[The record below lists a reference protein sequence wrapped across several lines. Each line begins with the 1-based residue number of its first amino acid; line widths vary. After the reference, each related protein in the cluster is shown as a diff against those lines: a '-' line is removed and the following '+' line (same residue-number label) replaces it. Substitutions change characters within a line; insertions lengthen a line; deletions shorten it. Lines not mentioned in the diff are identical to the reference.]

1 MREME
6 NKKIDEKTTL
16 FKASMSNLIK
26 AIVIPI
32 SIIFIIT
39 NVLITRYALTNKI
52 NTNDSLL
59 DQLGQNTY
67 RNLDMTSISVASI
80 ASNVKIHKL
89 FHLYSKE
96 KNEYEKNYIKEDIN
110 ELIGASLN
118 YATAYETV
126 IMTLKNGEKYVYG
139 NETFADINIKDYT
152 TNTKLV
158 NDKVNIINDYIQ
170 NNEVLLAIPIKNK
183 ATIMDN
189 ILVVVNKN
197 FFSPK
202 KEIYKNENV
211 KEVLIRKRNSSEKIK
226 MIDYDNGIL
235 SYNRVKDIKRFNLEL
250 IVRYE
255 LNSLIKLLVS
265 LIYMFII
272 GAVIIII
279 SIYFYY
285 KVYSRDIINPITET
299 AKGIRKI
306 RKTEEFDEIFKD
318 SNINEIHTLNNYL
331 NLLVNKINA
340 LLKENQRINDEKLEI
355 EIATLQSQITPHFI
369 FNTLNSI
376 RIQAVINEDH
386 EVAKSIKNFTSLISN
401 NFSKGTIHTLNDEVI
416 SLESYFNIMKIR
428 YGNKIKYSIEIEEE
442 IKENKI
448 LKLILQPIIENSII
462 HGLSQRDYEGSI
474 KVKIFKEED
483 KIIVN
488 IFDNGIGI
496 EEKEID
502 EILTGKS
509 QGIGV
514 YNSNRRIKIYYGD
527 EYGIEMKSEVSQYT
541 ETTIKLP
548 SIS

>member
-1 MREME
+1 MD

-39 NVLITRYALTNKI
+39 TVLITRYALTNKI

-89 FHLYSKE
+89 FNLYSTE

-126 IMTLKNGEKYVYG
+126 IITLKNGQKYVYG
-139 NETFADINIKDYT
+139 NETFVDIDIKDYT
-152 TNTKLV
+152 KNTKLI
-158 NDKVNIINDYIQ
+158 NDKVNVINDYIQ

-183 ATIMDN
+183 ATIVDN

-211 KEVLIRKRNSSEKIK
+211 KEVLIRTKNSSEKIK
-226 MIDYDNGIL
+226 MIENDKGNI
-235 SYNRVKDIKRFNLEL
+235 SYNRVKDIERFDLEL

-255 LNSLIKLLVS
+255 LNSLIKLLIS

-331 NLLVNKINA
+331 NLLVNKINS
-340 LLKENQRINDEKLEI
+340 LLKENQKINDEKLEI

-386 EVAKSIKNFTSLISN
+386 EVAKSIKNFTSLISH
-401 NFSKGTIHTLNDEVI
+401 NFGKGTIHTLNDEVI

-483 KIIVN
+483 KVIVN
-488 IFDNGIGI
+488 IFDNGSGI
-496 EEKEID
+496 KEKDID
-502 EILTGKS
+502 EILNGKS

-527 EYGIEMKSEVSQYT
+527 EYGIEMKSEVSKYT

-548 SIS
+548 SIV

>member
-1 MREME
+1 MD

-39 NVLITRYALTNKI
+39 TILITRYALTNKI

-89 FHLYSKE
+89 FNLYSTE

-126 IMTLKNGEKYVYG
+126 IITLKNGQKYVYG
-139 NETFADINIKDYT
+139 NETFVDIDIKDYT
-152 TNTKLV
+152 KNTKLI
-158 NDKVNIINDYIQ
+158 NDKVNVINDYIQ

-183 ATIMDN
+183 ATIVDN

-211 KEVLIRKRNSSEKIK
+211 KEVLIRTKNSSEKIK
-226 MIDYDNGIL
+226 MIENDKGNI
-235 SYNRVKDIKRFNLEL
+235 SYNRVKDIERFDLEL

-331 NLLVNKINA
+331 NLLVNKVNS
-340 LLKENQRINDEKLEI
+340 LLKENQKINDEKLEI

-386 EVAKSIKNFTSLISN
+386 EVAKSIKNFTSLISH
-401 NFSKGTIHTLNDEVI
+401 NFGKGTIHTLNDEVI

-462 HGLSQRDYEGSI
+462 HGLSKRDYEGSI

-483 KIIVN
+483 KVIVN
-488 IFDNGIGI
+488 IFDNGSGI
-496 EEKEID
+496 KEKEIE
-502 EILTGKS
+502 EILNGKS

-527 EYGIEMKSEVSQYT
+527 EYGIEMKSEVSKYT

-548 SIS
+548 SIA

>member
-1 MREME
+1 MD

-16 FKASMSNLIK
+16 FKASISNLIK

-80 ASNVKIHKL
+80 AGNVKIHKL
-89 FHLYSKE
+89 FHLYSNIE
-96 KNEYEKNYIKEDIN
+96 NENERNYIKEEIN

-126 IMTLKNGEKYVYG
+126 IITLKNGEKYVYG
-139 NETFADINIKDYT
+139 NKTFVDIDIKDYT
-152 TNTKLV
+152 TNTELI
-158 NDKVNIINDYIQ
+158 NDKVNVINDYIQ

-183 ATIMDN
+183 ATIVDN

-211 KEVLIRKRNSSEKIK
+211 KEVLIRKRNNNEKIK
-226 MIDYDNGIL
+226 MIDNDNGSIF
-235 SYNRVKDIKRFNLEL
+235 YNRVKDIKRFNLEL

-272 GAVIIII
+272 GAIIIII

-306 RKTEEFDEIFKD
+306 RKTEEFNEIFTD

-331 NLLVNKINA
+331 NLLVNKINY
-340 LLKENQRINDEKLEI
+340 LLKENQKINDEKLEI

-376 RIQAVINEDH
+376 RIQAVINEDQ
-386 EVAKSIKNFTSLISN
+386 EVAKSIKNFTSLISH
-401 NFSKGTIHTLNDEVI
+401 NFSKGNIHTLNDEVI
-416 SLESYFNIMKIR
+416 SIESYFNIMKIR
-428 YGNKIKYSIEIEEE
+428 YGNKIKYSIKIEEE

-462 HGLSQRDYEGSI
+462 HGLSQRNYEGTI
-474 KVKIFKEED
+474 RVKIFKEEE
-483 KIIVN
+483 KVIIS
-488 IFDNGIGI
+488 IFDDGSGIT
-496 EEKEID
+496 EEEID

-527 EYGIEMKSEVSQYT
+527 DYGIEIRSKVSEYT

-548 SIS
+548 NII

>member
-1 MREME
+1 MD

-16 FKASMSNLIK
+16 FKASISNLIK

-39 NVLITRYALTNKI
+39 NILITRYALTNKI

-126 IMTLKNGEKYVYG
+126 IITLKSGQKYVYG
-139 NETFADINIKDYT
+139 NEIFSDINIKDYT
-152 TNTKLV
+152 TNTKLI
-158 NDKVNIINDYIQ
+158 NDKVNVINDYIQ

-183 ATIMDN
+183 ATIVDN

-202 KEIYKNENV
+202 KEIYRNENV
-211 KEVLIRKRNSSEKIK
+211 KEVLIRKTNSSEKINL
-226 MIDYDNGIL
+226 IDIDNGSIF
-235 SYNRVKDIKRFNLEL
+235 YNRVKDIKRFNLEL
-250 IVRYE
+250 IVKYE

-318 SNINEIHTLNNYL
+318 SNINEIYTLNNYL
-331 NLLVNKINA
+331 NLLVNKINF

-386 EVAKSIKNFTSLISN
+386 EVAKSIKNFTSLISH
-401 NFSKGTIHTLNDEVI
+401 NFGKGTIHTLNDEVI

-428 YGNKIKYSIEIEEE
+428 YGNKIKYSIEIEDE

-462 HGLSQRDYEGSI
+462 HGLSKRDYEGSI

-488 IFDNGIGI
+488 IFDNGSGI
-496 EEKEID
+496 KEKEIE

-527 EYGIEMKSEVSQYT
+527 EYGIEMKSEVSEYT

-548 SIS
+548 SIV